1 MSEDKKRH
9 TTGWYAGAA
18 AFWLIAFW
26 LVFVGLASIIPQI
39 FWPEGIAD
47 NAGGCAPAL
56 LTLEH
61 DLLTHVGEALQ
72 EVPLVATQD
81 EISPWLAE
89 WDQRYAGV
97 RNQCTAALHPAWVEL
112 GRLRH
117 GLSGLLERFDR
128 EQLPRIRTIERAL
141 GSVREDL

>member
-1 MSEDKKRH
+1 LGEDKKRH

-39 FWPEGIAD
+39 FYPEGVAHSE
-47 NAGGCAPAL
+47 GGCAPAL
-56 LTLEH
+56 VTLENE
-61 DLLTHVGEALQ
+61 LLARVSESLRD
-72 EVPLVATQD
+72 VPLVATRD
-81 EISPWLAE
+81 EIATWLEE
-89 WDQRYAGV
+89 WDLRHAGV

-117 GLSGLLERFDR
+117 GLAGMLERFDR

-141 GSVREDL
+141 GSAGENL